1 MEPWKDNTYS
11 LGVLGGDER
20 EENEDNQT
28 NDRDEMSG
36 HVPGQ
41 EVECNSHSG
50 TQKQSRSAYKK
61 KGKKKL
67 NESLAL

>member
-50 TQKQSRSAYKK
+50 KQNEVDRPTK
-61 KGKKKL
+61 KKKL